1 MGHINHTHRKSPII
15 LSSKFEAASFR
26 ATLNHVWTL
35 EPSQREV
42 LGIYC
47 LIKTT
52 VGELLK
58 AIDTSHSFIDY
69 VTYPHSEG
77 KITCRV
83 KFVNGSTGYLEE
95 LKDKGKESD
104 ICLVSVRMGRVMYPI
119 VISSSYSSTLG
130 KMIETTTVALVLISP
145 ENIDVERLKCYGL
158 DGKEIG

>member
-104 ICLVSVRMGRVMYPI
+104 ICLVSVRMGRIKYWEHVYDL
-119 VISSSYSSTLG
+119 SSHERY
-130 KMIETTTVALVLISP
+130 ETTTVALVLISP
-145 ENIDVERLKCYGL
+145 ENIDVDRLKCYGL